1 MSPQIENTNHA
12 ELFSDLVTGSIAD
25 AKAKFY
31 KLILQ
36 LGILPYLAVM
46 LTRIHSYGR
55 HKPMLLT
62 KITCGTWQTQQA
74 RKTTGGRFTVDD
86 PTRFHDVHMEVGVKP
101 GLAKLELLVHHE
113 TPTKPYIAEHKL
125 SSLLDAET
133 AANYRRRRKDFMEIF
148 EKECHARGF
157 KFSNRWMLI
166 GSAEYD
172 FSRKTVAEV
181 TAWLTY
187 MIDEVADAINWTMH
201 KLDER
206 ARLVAGCGAG
216 ESEPSDTQGVLD
228 EGGSVAP
235 IIAEGGAACEQA
247 VSEPSE
253 TPALLEERP
262 APITDELVA
271 VNINVFDDVPF
282 PEDKE
287 FEVVG
292 IEPSQTATIVE
303 EDEAASTLAEDVTG
317 SEAHVNTRFE
327 PMAIIEENSAL
338 MTDEEVPDS
347 IFTKEEVPFVAGAA
361 CEMAVED
368 GTTARTTAD
377 VIANNSPASG
387 EGPFPVL
394 GESGTGVGHAS
405 ETLDIVEGN
414 PAGEADV
421 ADAIAEVIPAS
432 IFTEEEVP
440 FQPES

>member
-1 MSPQIENTNHA
+1 MFANPNMAPETPESATQA

-62 KITCGTWQTQQA
+62 KITCGIWQTEQA
-74 RKTTGGRFTVDD
+74 HKTAPGGRFIVAD

-113 TPTKPYIAEHKL
+113 TPTKPYIVEHKL
-125 SSLLDAET
+125 SSLVDVET
-133 AANYRRRRKDFMEIF
+133 AANYCRRRKDFMEIF
-148 EKECHARGF
+148 EKECHASGF
-157 KFSNRWMLI
+157 KFTDRWMLM

-206 ARLVAGCGAG
+206 THFALGC
-216 ESEPSDTQGVLD
+216 ESSVSEPSGTQEVLG
-228 EGGSVAP
+228 EGGAGAP
-235 IIAEGGAACEQA
+235 IIAGAVAACDPA
-247 VSEPSE
+247 VSEPLES
-253 TPALLEERP
+253 PALLEESQ
-262 APITDELVA
+262 APIIGELVA
-271 VNINVFDDVPF
+271 VNINVFDVVPF
-282 PEDKE
+282 PEDTE

-292 IEPSQTATIVE
+292 IEPSGTP
-303 EDEAASTLAEDVTG
+303 
-317 SEAHVNTRFE
+317 TRFRE
-327 PMAIIEENSAL
+327 EGQAAPMSS
-338 MTDEEVPDS
+338 EV
-347 IFTKEEVPFVAGAA
+347 
-361 CEMAVED
+361 
-368 GTTARTTAD
+368 
-377 VIANNSPASG
+377 
-387 EGPFPVL
+387 
-394 GESGTGVGHAS
+394 
-405 ETLDIVEGN
+405 
-414 PAGEADV
+414 V
-421 ADAIAEVIPAS
+421 ADS

-440 FQPES
+440 FDPES